1 MGKLQKIQ
9 KCVMGWPEKKKEQKE
24 KKKIF
29 VETTNE
35 NFPNLISNNKLQVE
49 KSQKTLVG
57 QTKKNKNEE
66 KL

>member
-1 MGKLQKIQ
+1 
-9 KCVMGWPEKKKEQKE
+9 MGWPEKKKEQKE